1 MTKSEPANT
10 KPTAASA
17 AYAQRSADIAR
28 LIDTLRQELASHAK
42 RAALA
47 EKHWGYAGD
56 LGSVR
61 EGLLDLVTAMSGIE
75 REDVEE
81 MLAEARL
88 AHPEL
93 KQVVFRVGTVLGA
106 GLENQ
111 ITELF
116 HRKRLIAVAGSD
128 SPFVFIWTVDLAR
141 ILLRAASEGPAGIY
155 NVCGDGTLSV
165 HDLARVLGK
174 PAMALPAWLLKAALG
189 VARPLG
195 LSRYGPEQVRFLQ
208 YRPVLDNTA
217 LKTEF
222 GYVPE
227 LTSAETF
234 ALWQKAAGL

>member
-81 MLAEARL
+81 MLAEGHAPEAQTPSPQPIRAVCPACDRQL
-88 AHPEL
+88 TVHP
-93 KQVVFRVGTVLGA
+93 
-106 GLENQ
+106 
-111 ITELF
+111 IT
-116 HRKRLIAVAGSD
+116 
-128 SPFVFIWTVDLAR
+128 T
-141 ILLRAASEGPAGIY
+141 
-155 NVCGDGTLSV
+155 T
-165 HDLARVLGK
+165 
-174 PAMALPAWLLKAALG
+174 
-189 VARPLG
+189 
-195 LSRYGPEQVRFLQ
+195 
-208 YRPVLDNTA
+208 
-217 LKTEF
+217 
-222 GYVPE
+222 
-227 LTSAETF
+227 
-234 ALWQKAAGL
+234 